1 MVVTKYNVISELHW
15 PPNFDTVIVRVGKR
29 RPKNPPSVWLG
40 ITLSQI
46 PTANP
51 TERTTQR
58 SLSGIRS
65 TLDDEL
71 DTFLKRDKATFCD
84 IKNKF
89 INSSDHQYPVISFM
103 VDGYI
108 VIQSLQFFNGI
119 PFFAIK
125 IYENLTFETFHY
137 GIKCQIASL
146 TVHRIIA
153 VDNWSKFNEILRFL
167 SSLKMENKKEVIMQ
181 HILVMGPKTVG
192 NKLYTPEIL
201 IRSLYIFQHQ
211 GHYIIA

>member
-1 MVVTKYNVISELHW
+1 MVVTKYTVICELHW
-15 PPNFDTVIVRVGKR
+15 HFDTVKVRGGKR

-40 ITLSQI
+40 IALSQI

-51 TERTTQR
+51 TERTTKR

-89 INSSDHQYPVISFM
+89 INSSGHKYPVKLFM

-119 PFFAIK
+119 PFFVIK
-125 IYENLTFETFHY
+125 IYENFTFETFHY
-137 GIKCQIASL
+137 GIKCHISSL
-146 TVHRIIA
+146 TV
-153 VDNWSKFNEILRFL
+153 N
-167 SSLKMENKKEVIMQ
+167 
-181 HILVMGPKTVG
+181 
-192 NKLYTPEIL
+192 
-201 IRSLYIFQHQ
+201 
-211 GHYIIA
+211 

>member
-1 MVVTKYNVISELHW
+1 MYACHTNYQSEKNKISSEVNKISVYRFPSDNVEREKWIKAFPNSNLVVFKYTVICELHW
-15 PPNFDTVIVRVGKR
+15 HFDTVIVRGGKR
-29 RPKNPPSVWLG
+29 RPKIPPSVWLG
-40 ITLSQI
+40 IALSQI

-51 TERTTQR
+51 TERTTKR

-119 PFFAIK
+119 PI
-125 IYENLTFETFHY
+125 
-137 GIKCQIASL
+137 
-146 TVHRIIA
+146 
-153 VDNWSKFNEILRFL
+153 FL
-167 SSLKMENKKEVIMQ
+167 
-181 HILVMGPKTVG
+181 
-192 NKLYTPEIL
+192 
-201 IRSLYIFQHQ
+201 
-211 GHYIIA
+211 